1 MTDFLNFHIN
11 VIYFPEARAMAMISA
26 LDGVLAYLLL
36 DKNLSF
42 EDIISKYQKVFID
55 EIKI

>member
-1 MTDFLNFHIN
+1 
-11 VIYFPEARAMAMISA
+11 MAMMSA
-26 LDGVLAYLLL
+26 LDDVLAYLLL